1 MLHFSISNHIYCCL
15 AGNVIFKG
23 LFIWQVTVLL
33 NANIPVQTCHIISA
47 FKGFLEG
54 ITNFSL

>member
-33 NANIPVQTCHIISA
+33 NANIPVQTCVA
-47 FKGFLEG
+47 
-54 ITNFSL
+54 